1 MKGLNF
7 ATALARQGL
16 GLRTIATN
24 GSGVSGWTC
33 RLCAVQARGSVKQ
46 IRGYGTRGN
55 ANGNGSYWNSQQYVK
70 KRKRRVMLAAAG
82 GALGVTTVAF
92 TDDVRHAYGA
102 VERTGR
108 VVRTLTVCINDYRA
122 TLTRNEKEE
131 NEEEND
137 KRLKACH
144 QRCADRTLKV
154 LERNGSIFIKLGQ
167 HLVSGA
173 TCDELDFG

>member
-1 MKGLNF
+1 MKGLIF
-7 ATALARQGL
+7 ANALARQGL

-24 GSGVSGWTC
+24 GLGVNGWIC
-33 RLCAVQARGSVKQ
+33 RRCALQARGGVKQ
-46 IRGYGTRGN
+46 IRGYGTRDN
-55 ANGNGSYWNSQQYVK
+55 ANGKGSYGNSQQYGK
-70 KRKRRVMLAAAG
+70 KRKGRVMLAAAG
-82 GALGVTTVAF
+82 GALGITTVAF
-92 TDDVRHAYGA
+92 TDDIRHAYEA

-108 VVRTLTVCINDYRA
+108 VVSTLTVCINDYRV
-122 TLTRNEKEE
+122 TLNRNEKEQD
-131 NEEEND
+131 EEESD

-173 TCDELDFG
+173 TCEEMDFG

>member
-24 GSGVSGWTC
+24 GWTC
-33 RLCAVQARGSVKQ
+33 RLCALQARVRVKQ
-46 IRGYGTRGN
+46 IRWYGTRGN
-55 ANGNGSYWNSQQYVK
+55 ANGNGSYGNSQQYGK

-108 VVRTLTVCINDYRA
+108 VVSTLTVCINDYRA

-131 NEEEND
+131 NEEESD

-173 TCDELDFG
+173 TCEELDFG